1 MSDWRIQRKEA
12 CCASCE
18 RSFEAG
24 EVHFSVLE
32 LGEDAVRRADACGA
46 CFGKRVP
53 TEGEIF
59 WRTRRRDER
68 RGLVVD
74 FEAVEGLFL
83 ALEARQEERLRELR
97 YLLCLLLMRKRRVK
111 LVRVARRPDGE
122 VMIVRRP
129 RRPEELQ
136 VQVFDLAPERA
147 AALRA
152 DLEGLFEGAGLE
164 AASAGDPDQVGAAA
178 PGPVREPEA

>member
-12 CCASCE
+12 CCATCE
-18 RSFEAG
+18 RSFETG
-24 EVHFSVLE
+24 EVHFSILE
-32 LGEDAVRRADACGA
+32 LGADAVRRADACGA
-46 CFGKRVP
+46 CFGRRVP

-83 ALEARQEERLRELR
+83 ALEGREEERLCELR

-111 LVRVARRPDGE
+111 LVRVARGPEGE
-122 VMIVRRP
+122 VMIVGRP
-129 RRPEELQ
+129 RRQEELR
-136 VQVFDLAPERA
+136 VQVFDLSPERA
-147 AALRA
+147 TALRA

-164 AASAGDPDQVGAAA
+164 AASAEGPDRVGAAA
-178 PGPVREPEA
+178 PAPGPEPEA